1 MIIMIG
7 KRIYIGLF
15 ILLWGVAAL
24 ASSQQSQP
32 EWRKNLDK
40 GDRYGHALMFRHAL
54 SCYEKAYADPA
65 IKDSVNIQ
73 LRLLKN
79 LADCYD
85 ISGNGKLLVQTN
97 IKLRDLA
104 KAKGQDAYVAMSDFM
119 KGKHKHYQGSK
130 DAGYAL
136 CLESLDLLQKSPCP
150 QKERELALFYAALTR
165 MYTRDG
171 RYSDAMHMSE
181 LQEQAARQIRSSEQ
195 DMLRALYR
203 VYVLRTNLLTAEG
216 RAEEA
221 DSCYAESQRLGVS
234 DIIVQPDLIP
244 YLRQHQM
251 WQEMLATARKAKKM
265 IREDG
270 DTCGLL
276 MHLILRDEAESLMGL
291 ERYQEAARSYKESE
305 LINDTLGKQY
315 SQALITTVREAVM
328 QEHILLRHNMFI
340 IILIVGIV
348 FLSVV
353 GGILVYHDR
362 VHHRRNQAMAHNI
375 QKLMYYREQA
385 LKHQEKEEDADE
397 TEQKEEEMDPDR
409 LRFEAMD
416 RQIMKEEL
424 FRNPDFGRDELI
436 RLMGVDKNNLAPIIQ
451 RFTGTNVI
459 GYVNGKRMEYA
470 VLLMKE
476 HPEYTLSAISE
487 ACGIKSP
494 TTFIRNFRSSYDL
507 TPSEFRKSLEEL
519 PRPTM
524 NRTE

>member
-1 MIIMIG
+1 
-7 KRIYIGLF
+7 
-15 ILLWGVAAL
+15 
-24 ASSQQSQP
+24 
-32 EWRKNLDK
+32 
-40 GDRYGHALMFRHAL
+40 
-54 SCYEKAYADPA
+54 
-65 IKDSVNIQ
+65 
-73 LRLLKN
+73 
-79 LADCYD
+79 
-85 ISGNGKLLVQTN
+85 
-97 IKLRDLA
+97 
-104 KAKGQDAYVAMSDFM
+104 
-119 KGKHKHYQGSK
+119 
-130 DAGYAL
+130 
-136 CLESLDLLQKSPCP
+136 
-150 QKERELALFYAALTR
+150 
-165 MYTRDG
+165 
-171 RYSDAMHMSE
+171 
-181 LQEQAARQIRSSEQ
+181 
-195 DMLRALYR
+195 
-203 VYVLRTNLLTAEG
+203 
-216 RAEEA
+216 
-221 DSCYAESQRLGVS
+221 
-234 DIIVQPDLIP
+234 
-244 YLRQHQM
+244 
-251 WQEMLATARKAKKM
+251 
-265 IREDG
+265 
-270 DTCGLL
+270 
-276 MHLILRDEAESLMGL
+276 
-291 ERYQEAARSYKESE
+291 
-305 LINDTLGKQY
+305 
-315 SQALITTVREAVM
+315 M

-340 IILIVGIV
+340 VILIAGIV

-375 QKLMYYREQA
+375 QKLIYYREQA